1 MLYGAYG
8 YTGSL
13 IAQEASKRGHNPVLA
28 GRSAEKLV
36 PLAEKLNF
44 DYIILDLKDENSLIK
59 HLKDF
64 DLVFHSAGPYKHT
77 SAPMVKAC
85 LKTGTHYVDIT
96 GEIPVFEENFKYD
109 TPAKA
114 AGIAIISGVGFD
126 VVPTDCLAKYVS
138 EKISDPT
145 TLDLGITAMS
155 NPSPGTLKTM
165 LEYYDIGQL
174 VRRNGKLV
182 RLEKVEVRKMQFSD
196 IERAVRPVTWGDLS
210 TAYRT
215 TGIPNISTYFPLP
228 KKFPNLLGSL
238 GITPKEMFENEEAK
252 KKVETWIE
260 QNIHGPDEKTRL
272 RSKSQIWVHAF
283 NERGEDSQAWLETM
297 EGYRFTAIAGIRSVE
312 KVFELKPKGVLT
324 PSLAF
329 GTDFILEFPETK
341 RIDAI
346 EEYIPQKKSKV
357 IAAQ

>member
-13 IAQEASKRGHNPVLA
+13 IAQEATRRGHNPVLA
-28 GRSAEKLV
+28 GRSAETLV
-36 PLAEKLNF
+36 PLAEKLNL
-44 DYIILDLKDENSLIK
+44 DYIVLDLKDVNSLIK
-59 HLKDF
+59 SLKDF

-77 SAPMVKAC
+77 SRPMVKAC
-85 LKTGTHYVDIT
+85 LKTSTNYVDIT

-109 TPAKA
+109 TQAKD

-126 VVPTDCLAKYVS
+126 VVPTDCLAKYIS

-196 IERAVRPVTWGDLS
+196 IERVVRPVTWGDLS

-238 GITPKEMFENEEAK
+238 GITPKEMFEKEEAK

-260 QNIHGPDEKTRL
+260 QNIHGPDENKRKTYRCYICA
-272 RSKSQIWVHAF
+272 SVNNNKGDKA
-283 NERGEDSQAWLETM
+283 QAWLETM
-297 EGYRFTAIAGIRSVE
+297 ESYRFTAVAGVRAVE
-312 KVFELKPKGVLT
+312 KIFKLELKGVLT
-324 PSLAF
+324 PALAF
-329 GTDFILEFPETK
+329 GADFILEIPETK
-341 RIDAI
+341 RIDTI
-346 EEYIPQKKSKV
+346 N
-357 IAAQ
+357 